1 MGSTTGTSPPVRS
14 ARRPPQ
20 GARRFGYALSAGI
33 NLALLWVVNISP
45 GWGIVPFLTDDFARV
60 VGVVN
65 ASLLV
70 GVVSNLVYLAADPVW
85 LRRLG
90 DAITA
95 AFALVVLLQLVTV
108 FPFDLG
114 TVWSG
119 WETVL
124 RTGLALACV
133 GTGIGVIANLA
144 QLLRALIETPE
155 ERAGSWPVDERR
167 A

>member
-1 MGSTTGTSPPVRS
+1 MTSTTGTPPVRS
-14 ARRPPQ
+14 TRRPPR
-20 GARRFGYALSAGI
+20 GARRVGYLLSAAI
-33 NLALLWVVNISP
+33 NLVLLWLVNVSP
-45 GWGIVPFLTDDFARV
+45 GWGVVPFLTDDFARV

-70 GVVSNLVYLAADPVW
+70 GVVTNLLYVVADPSW
-85 LRRLG
+85 ARRLG

-114 TVWSG
+114 AGWSG

-133 GTGIGVIANLA
+133 GTGIGVLANLA
-144 QLLRALIETPE
+144 QLLRALIDDPE
-155 ERAGSWPVDERR
+155 ERAGSWPADERG